1 VMLRGSAKRQESI
14 LTLIGTAVLLCVVVA
29 ILAVAIDPFGGPPR
43 DRISVAI
50 DIPYVGQGVEA
61 GTAVVLHGVEVGK
74 VTSVALSPGGGV
86 RLATGLQK
94 GPVAG
99 LTDKM
104 NIDFRPINYFGV
116 PGVNIIPAPGGQAVH
131 DGTEISVI
139 PKGNFTLSEL
149 LSQLGDVSAAALTPQ
164 LITVLDRVT
173 RYTNGLNPLFETLV
187 TVTKTVADVQKV
199 STARLLANAAPIS
212 AAYPGFANAT
222 VNLAARVADM
232 NYYPE
237 PGDPSGRYPTIPP
250 PSSPAASGR
259 KLTPP
264 YKEFAKTK
272 DVASISDEEFQ
283 KTYLRFLEL
292 ASGGLFLAVGTLV
305 RSHSDDLLPL
315 VSGIKYLS
323 DPVPSLLRPADIA
336 RTLAELRSR
345 FEKLYAGNGDQRA
358 LQVRI
363 LLDSLPGV
371 AAPLGVQGVPP
382 VAEGRPGR

>member
-1 VMLRGSAKRQESI
+1 M
-14 LTLIGTAVLLCVVVA
+14 LTLIGTAVLLCVV
-29 ILAVAIDPFGGPPR
+29 LAVLAAAVNLFGGRPP

-50 DIPYVGQGVEA
+50 DTPYVGQGVEA
-61 GTAVVLHGVEVGK
+61 GTAVVLHGVQVGK
-74 VTSVALSPGGGV
+74 VTDVALSPGGGV
-86 RLATGLQK
+86 RLAIGLQK

-116 PGVNIIPAPGGQAVH
+116 PGVNIIPASGGQAVR
-131 DGTEISVI
+131 DGSEISVM

-164 LITVLDRVT
+164 LISVLDRVT
-173 RYTNGLNPLFETLV
+173 RYTDGLNPLFETLV
-187 TVTKTVADVQKV
+187 TVTKAVADVQEV
-199 STARLLANAAPIS
+199 STARLLANTAPIS
-212 AAYPGFANAT
+212 AAYPAFANAT
-222 VNLAARVADM
+222 INLAARVANM

-237 PGDPSGRYPTIPP
+237 PGDPSGRYPTVPP

-264 YKEFAKTK
+264 YKEFAKQRDPALDT
-272 DVASISDEEFQ
+272 DEQFQ
-283 KTYLRFLEL
+283 NTYLRFLEI
-292 ASGGLFLAVGTLV
+292 ASGGLFLGVGTLLK
-305 RSHSDDLLPL
+305 SHSDDLLPL
-315 VSGIKYLS
+315 VNGIKFLS

-345 FEKLYAGNGDQRA
+345 FEKLYGGNGEQRA
-358 LQVRI
+358 LRVRI

-371 AAPLGVQGVPP
+371 AAPLGVQVVPP
-382 VAEGRPGR
+382 VAEGGPGR